1 MCERV
6 FRKSYSSTLCITEV
20 WLNIGQGSS
29 ETRSHV
35 SATTIKRARP
45 PIYLVPSKT
54 TTQDHAK
61 SKEIL
66 NRPLPQ
72 INVITNYVITLKAV
86 KDKFN
91 TYFLQNKN
99 TIFERFNSRVYR
111 WTKMLIHLLRR
122 IRLTRWTKRAITA
135 LVKSR
140 SNLCSYYH

>member
-1 MCERV
+1 MVEHW
-6 FRKSYSSTLCITEV
+6 TAIAL
-20 WLNIGQGSS
+20 S

-35 SATTIKRARP
+35 SVTIVKRARP

-66 NRPLPQ
+66 NRPQPQ
-72 INVITNYVITLKAV
+72 INDITTLKAV

-99 TIFERFNSRVYR
+99 IIFERFNSKVYR
-111 WTKMLIHLLRR
+111 WAKMLIHLLRR
-122 IRLTRWTKRAITA
+122 ICLIRWTKRAITA

-140 SNLCSYYH
+140 SNLRSYYH